1 MRLEGKVA
9 LITGAANGV
18 KGELMG
24 MGGAA
29 AWLFASEGAKVVLC
43 DIDETAAER
52 SASQIR
58 ESGGQALFV
67 RLDVAREREWIH
79 AIERTVSEFGRL
91 DILVNCAGNK
101 EWYDLEDTT
110 EEVWDGV
117 MDSHAKGTLMGMKH
131 AVPEMRKVGGGS
143 IVNISSILGIVG
155 SSSRTSYVAAKGAI
169 QTLTK
174 AVAVQY
180 AKDSIRV
187 NSLHPGT
194 ISTPRSRDLLSDP
207 EVRSS
212 AISRIPLGRPGTAED
227 IAQAILY
234 LASDESSFVTGAE
247 LIIDGGEMAQ

>member
-1 MRLEGKVA
+1 
-9 LITGAANGV
+9 
-18 KGELMG
+18 
-24 MGGAA
+24 
-29 AWLFASEGAKVVLC
+29 
-43 DIDETAAER
+43 
-52 SASQIR
+52 
-58 ESGGQALFV
+58 
-67 RLDVAREREWIH
+67 
-79 AIERTVSEFGRL
+79 
-91 DILVNCAGNK
+91 
-101 EWYDLEDTT
+101 
-110 EEVWDGV
+110 
-117 MDSHAKGTLMGMKH
+117 
-131 AVPEMRKVGGGS
+131 
-143 IVNISSILGIVG
+143 
-155 SSSRTSYVAAKGAI
+155 VAAKGAI
-169 QTLTK
+169 RTLTK